1 MELLIINDSKYMSP
15 QTSLEKKKKFEG
27 QDSKLLVVF
36 MASYK
41 LATQTVPI
49 LKEIENIGLICI

>member
-15 QTSLEKKKKFEG
+15 QTSLEKKKFEG